1 MNMGKFPHKVE
12 LVGGL
17 GQAAVV
23 EHGVAGDGVLGV
35 QEGVSL
41 ADRPLA
47 MMVCSELTT
56 SSSLVVLLDSLHPVS
71 LLSTVT
77 RSTVG
82 WFLVDVQRQQPLGE
96 PGAAACVDRWTSA
109 AVDTRSQLPPP
120 ITGGV
125 GGRGRKR
132 RDGRLEEEERRRL
145 GGG

>member
-1 MNMGKFPHKVE
+1 M
-12 LVGGL
+12 GGL

-23 EHGVAGDGVLGV
+23 EHGVAGEDVLGA

-47 MMVCSELTT
+47 MVVCSELTT
-56 SSSLVVLLDSLHPVS
+56 SSSLVVLLDFLHPVS

-82 WFLVDVQRQQPLGE
+82 WFLVDVQRRQPLGE

-120 ITGGV
+120 HHGWS
-125 GGRGRKR
+125 RGE
-132 RDGRLEEEERRRL
+132 GEEEERW
-145 GGG
+145 